1 MSATC
6 TAMESIEFP
15 REQGRSSDQVSCTAL
30 HHSTIPA
37 PSDSSSMLS
46 ASLPAS
52 NETNDTCYIC
62 QSKSAQSIHKD
73 SRGYWICSACDLHKN
88 SCSSTRSQ
96 IAAAMTMSMMLMTSP
111 TCASA
116 IKSSHTPSSVNSQHE
131 VLVPDKVSNQL
142 QPSPPSNPT
151 QNNQDLHSASTAS
164 HPTHD
169 SLPPPQQQQSQQRTH
184 NTRMLDLP
192 SESKPNPLVQAS
204 NGCDSAI
211 EHTLATQQAHH
222 ARSNSISRNHV
233 SQSIAITDSS
243 QGSLNHPPQDLLLD
257 SLEIGNIKADAYTSS
272 HDASKAAP
280 PPSAKFSAPTSNDSG
295 GKALLSTAAPISS
308 SGKMAASTATSGTRE
323 TLHITCVNC
332 ATTSTPLWRRD
343 EMSRSICNACGLYF
357 RLHGKHRPLNFR
369 AGGTTTFKRR
379 RRNTSN
385 PGLPSAAISNS
396 RGHNSFRTPDKTP
409 SRPSHVHTNSSAPPP
424 NLSINRE
431 ASMRYCDS
439 RLITPPSSAAVVPF
453 PSHSAY
459 ANTSKSDAV
468 YINDQYHC
476 QMPAPRLELFTSK
489 FPSGVGSTSPQPLSA
504 PLPSTSLAHATV
516 ATPTSAVHGILH
528 PFRSQQEDMH
538 SSSIRSRKRSVS
550 SLADF
555 TGDRLPDIRPTD
567 VYDVN
572 SGHRSDV
579 RLPPLMEMLSR
590 EIRPFSVAKQTTG
603 HAATIN
609 PVDDTRLPYQAQDLH
624 NRQSLTVDTRP
635 RSFSAAASDLSMYSI
650 SGPVSA
656 DVRAGGRRRS
666 KSMTV
671 SKPYRGT
678 RQILEP
684 PLRSA
689 QLQQSHSG
697 STHSRHPIYP
707 QQEPQVFHHKAPPAP
722 EQQQYIQRWQPS
734 SGAPSHS
741 LPLKSSQSLSSRQVT
756 VPQRSMGASQ
766 QYATPYRVRAT
777 SLSNSSRPSHNALQY
792 DAPYSASTEGH
803 MYRPSHDP
811 ASGPRLSIYQ
821 PLQHQQYVHQQYLT
835 SPEPKSNPHHA
846 MSLPS
851 HSNQSAHLSQQLKRR
866 TILPRLST
874 SFQTV
879 QDASGPSPL
888 TPTRDYGMASAMTC
902 SFSPDARSRSISFA
916 SGGIPQM
923 QGTATTPTA
932 VYPNERMLGS
942 GHPSYFD
949 SSEKHSSRSYTVG
962 FSPTVLNSG
971 EGEDNSGGYEHTLM
985 ALASL
990 STKNCK

>member
-1 MSATC
+1 
-6 TAMESIEFP
+6 
-15 REQGRSSDQVSCTAL
+15 
-30 HHSTIPA
+30 
-37 PSDSSSMLS
+37 
-46 ASLPAS
+46 
-52 NETNDTCYIC
+52 
-62 QSKSAQSIHKD
+62 
-73 SRGYWICSACDLHKN
+73 
-88 SCSSTRSQ
+88 
-96 IAAAMTMSMMLMTSP
+96 
-111 TCASA
+111 
-116 IKSSHTPSSVNSQHE
+116 
-131 VLVPDKVSNQL
+131 
-142 QPSPPSNPT
+142 
-151 QNNQDLHSASTAS
+151 
-164 HPTHD
+164 
-169 SLPPPQQQQSQQRTH
+169 
-184 NTRMLDLP
+184 
-192 SESKPNPLVQAS
+192 
-204 NGCDSAI
+204 
-211 EHTLATQQAHH
+211 
-222 ARSNSISRNHV
+222 
-233 SQSIAITDSS
+233 
-243 QGSLNHPPQDLLLD
+243 
-257 SLEIGNIKADAYTSS
+257 
-272 HDASKAAP
+272 
-280 PPSAKFSAPTSNDSG
+280 
-295 GKALLSTAAPISS
+295 
-308 SGKMAASTATSGTRE
+308 
-323 TLHITCVNC
+323 
-332 ATTSTPLWRRD
+332 
-343 EMSRSICNACGLYF
+343 
-357 RLHGKHRPLNFR
+357 
-369 AGGTTTFKRR
+369 
-379 RRNTSN
+379 
-385 PGLPSAAISNS
+385 
-396 RGHNSFRTPDKTP
+396 
-409 SRPSHVHTNSSAPPP
+409 
-424 NLSINRE
+424 
-431 ASMRYCDS
+431 MRYCDS

-516 ATPTSAVHGILH
+516 ATPTLGC
-528 PFRSQQEDMH
+528 
-538 SSSIRSRKRSVS
+538 
-550 SLADF
+550 
-555 TGDRLPDIRPTD
+555 TC
-567 VYDVN
+567 
-572 SGHRSDV
+572 
-579 RLPPLMEMLSR
+579 R

-766 QYATPYRVRAT
+766 QYATPYR
-777 SLSNSSRPSHNALQY
+777 
-792 DAPYSASTEGH
+792 
-803 MYRPSHDP
+803 
-811 ASGPRLSIYQ
+811 
-821 PLQHQQYVHQQYLT
+821 
-835 SPEPKSNPHHA
+835 
-846 MSLPS
+846 
-851 HSNQSAHLSQQLKRR
+851 QLKRR

-971 EGEDNSGGYEHTLM
+971 EGGGQLWW
-985 ALASL
+985 L
-990 STKNCK
+990 